1 MIGPS
6 LGAGWSTGF
15 FDAIT
20 HAPQGFRSAQ
30 ALAADMAS
38 PNGASSEAVVRDS
51 LRQIANLDKGLQGG
65 NAFIE
70 INPDARENARALDRE
85 RADGKLR
92 GPLHGVPIA
101 LKDVFDTSDKMQTS
115 AGSSALVGTPAAKNA
130 RVVDNLLKAGVVIV
144 GKTNMSELSNF
155 RSDTPVNGWSS
166 RGGQTLNPHRLNGQ
180 PAGSSTG
187 SAVAVAQGLVPL
199 ALGVET
205 NGSII
210 APAAYNGV
218 IGFKP
223 TVGLVSTE
231 GVMTSSRLDTVGT
244 FTRTVRDAAQA
255 LDAMT
260 ETNHHTT
267 GLTPDS
273 LVGKR
278 IGYTPLPE
286 LSADDA
292 EDPDIRADRQHFAD
306 ALTLLQAKGATLVP
320 VGKLAEG
327 VSDDTY
333 DSYSL
338 ALYADVKQKLEAYLA
353 GREGLPV
360 KSLSELVEFNERN
373 TGPGVPDQG
382 LLTMIKDL
390 DVSDHVREGLWA
402 AISPIFKDTVNKP
415 LTEHKLDAIVSN
427 FLSGSYYFAAAA
439 GYPGI
444 SVPSGMDDD
453 GMPTALH
460 FYGASLNEPTLLSVA
475 YGYEQ
480 ASLAIREPAFIPG
493 PG

>member
-1 MIGPS
+1 MIGPG
-6 LGAGWSTGF
+6 LGAGWGAGL
-15 FDAIT
+15 FDAVVNP
-20 HAPQGFRSAQ
+20 PQAYRSADE
-30 ALAADMAS
+30 LAADMARPDGPGS
-38 PNGASSEAVVRDS
+38 ASLVKDS
-51 LRQIANLDKGLQGG
+51 LKLIANMDKGLQGG

-70 INPDARENARALDRE
+70 INPDALENARALDQE
-85 RADGKLR
+85 RAVGKVR

-101 LKDVFDTSDKMQTS
+101 LKDVFETGDKMQTS
-115 AGSSALVGTPAAKNA
+115 GGSVALVGKPASKNA
-130 RVVDNLLKAGVVIV
+130 RVVDNLLKAGVVII

-155 RSDTPVNGWSS
+155 RSDIPANGWSS

-187 SAVAVAQGLVPL
+187 SAVAVAQGMVPL

-231 GVMTSSRLDTVGT
+231 GVMTSSRQDTVGT
-244 FTRTVRDAAQA
+244 FTRNVRDAAQA

-260 ETNHHTT
+260 ETDRYTA
-267 GLTPDS
+267 GLNDDA
-273 LVGKR
+273 LKGKR

-292 EDPDIRADRQHFAD
+292 EDPDIKADRQHFAD
-306 ALTLLQAKGATLVP
+306 ALKLLQAKGAILVP
-320 VGKLAEG
+320 VGRLAEG
-327 VSDDTY
+327 LSDDIH

-360 KSLSELVEFNERN
+360 KSLSELIEFNERN
-373 TGPGVPDQG
+373 NGPGVPDQG

-390 DVSDHVREGLWA
+390 DISDEVREGLWA
-402 AISPIFKDTVNKP
+402 AIGPIFEGALNTP

-427 FLSGSYYFAAAA
+427 FLSGSYYYAAAA

-460 FYGASLNEPTLLSVA
+460 FYGASLSEPTLLSVA